1 MEHATEMPIAT
12 VDFLVIIAK
21 KKKIV
26 AISQNNGEE
35 RNRLFTAYINRQ
47 GKVLPAPSTKKR
59 NHHRNRHICNYDNGA
74 AKNIAE
80 IFC

>member
-47 GKVLPAPSTKKR
+47 GKVLPAPSTKK
-59 NHHRNRHICNYDNGA
+59 
-74 AKNIAE
+74 E
-80 IFC
+80 ITIETDIYVIMIMVQPKI